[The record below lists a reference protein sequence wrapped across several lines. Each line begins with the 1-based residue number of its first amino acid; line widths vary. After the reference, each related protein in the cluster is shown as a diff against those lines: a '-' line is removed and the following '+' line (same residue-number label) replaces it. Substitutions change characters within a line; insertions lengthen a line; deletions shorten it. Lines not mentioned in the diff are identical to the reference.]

1 MAGPIRHPIPLDSL
15 TDYLRNNVPKIDLPL
30 TIQQFG
36 YGQSNPTY
44 LLTST
49 STGAKYVLRKK
60 PPGKLLSKTAH
71 QVEREYKVLKA
82 LSEAAQDLPV
92 PKVYCL
98 CEDAEVVGS
107 AFYIMEFL
115 DGRIFED
122 PALPGVTPVE
132 RMAMWRSAIL
142 TLARLH
148 KIRPEEHA
156 ALKSFGKPSGFY
168 WRQIRT
174 LSAIEAAQAA
184 TKDVETGV
192 EVGKI
197 PRFDEAMKFF
207 STTQPKDRSAVIH
220 GDYKIDNLVFHKTKP
235 RVIGVLDWELS
246 TIGHP
251 LSDVSN
257 LLSPYQL
264 ALDTD
269 ASVMAGESKGFLPGA
284 TAGLPSRQQAIEW
297 YGQASGWNVLPSEMY
312 WGDAFGFCRN
322 SVIAQGITARV
333 ARRQASSA
341 KAGMYGE
348 RTPSLVALAW
358 RYAFIHLS
366 LPNACVLD

>member
-15 TDYLRNNVPKIDLPL
+15 TDYLRKHIPEISLPL
-30 TIQQFG
+30 TIQQFS

-44 LLTST
+44 LLTS
-49 STGAKYVLRKK
+49 SNTGEKYVLRKK

-98 CEDAEVVGS
+98 CEEADVVGS

-115 DGRIFED
+115 GGRIFED
-122 PALPGVTPVE
+122 PALPGVTPEE
-132 RMAMWRSAIL
+132 RAVMWKSAIM

-148 KIRPEEHA
+148 KIRPEGHA

-168 WRQIRT
+168 GRQVRT
-174 LSAIEAAQAA
+174 LTTIEAAQAL

-197 PRFDEAMKFF
+197 PRFDDAMKFF
-207 STTQPKDRSAVIH
+207 STTQPKDRSTVIH
-220 GDYKIDNLVFHKTKP
+220 GDYKVDNLVFHKTEP
-235 RVIGVLDWELS
+235 RVIGILDWELS

-257 LLSPYQL
+257 LLSPYQR
-264 ALDTD
+264 ALETG
-269 ASVMAGESKGFLPGA
+269 ASLMSGETKAFLPRA
-284 TAGLPSRQQAIEW
+284 TPGLPSRQQVINW
-297 YGQASGWNVLPSEMY
+297 YGEASGWNILPSEMY

-322 SVIAQGITARV
+322 SVIAQGITARA

-341 KAGMYGE
+341 KAGAYAEQSPG
-348 RTPSLVALAW
+348 LVALAW
-358 RYAFIHLS
+358 KYAS
-366 LPNACVLD
+366 S

>member
-15 TDYLRNNVPKIDLPL
+15 TDYIRQNVPVISLPL

-44 LLTST
+44 LLTS
-49 STGAKYVLRKK
+49 SNTGAKYVLRKK
-60 PPGKLLSKTAH
+60 PPGKLLSETAH

-98 CEDAEVVGS
+98 CEDADVAGS

-122 PALPGVTPVE
+122 PALPWVTPEE
-132 RMAMWRSAIL
+132 RAVMWKSAIV

-168 WRQIRT
+168 GRQVRT
-174 LSAIEAAQAA
+174 LSTIEAAQALV
-184 TKDVETGV
+184 KDVQTGV

-197 PRFDEAMKFF
+197 ANFDEAMKFF
-207 STTQPKDRSAVIH
+207 STTQPKDRSTVVH
-220 GDYKIDNLVFHKTKP
+220 GDYKIDNLVFHKTEP
-235 RVIGVLDWELS
+235 RVIGILDWELS

-264 ALDTD
+264 ALEAG
-269 ASVMAGESKGFLPGA
+269 ASVMFGETKGLIPGA
-284 TAGLPSRQQAIEW
+284 TPGLPSRQQVIEW
-297 YGQASGWNVLPSEMY
+297 YAQASGWNILPSEMY

-322 SVIAQGITARV
+322 AVIVQGITARA

-341 KAGMYGE
+341 KAGTYSE
-348 RTPSLVALAW
+348 RTPKLVALAW
-358 RYAFIHLS
+358 KYVSIDLLHLWS
-366 LPNACVLD
+366 LGG

>member
-15 TDYLRNNVPKIDLPL
+15 TAYLRKNVPEINLPL

-44 LLTST
+44 LLTS
-49 STGAKYVLRKK
+49 SGTGAKYVLRKK

-82 LSEAAQDLPV
+82 LSEAAQDLPI

-98 CEDAEVVGS
+98 CEDADVVGS

-122 PALPGVTPVE
+122 PALPGVTVE
-132 RMAMWRSAIL
+132 ERTAMWKSAVA
-142 TLARLH
+142 TLASLH
-148 KIRPEEHA
+148 KIRPEEYA

-168 WRQIRT
+168 GRQIQT
-174 LSAIEAAQAA
+174 LSAIEAAQAV
-184 TKDVETGV
+184 TKDVATGI

-197 PRFDEAMKFF
+197 PRFNEAMKFF
-207 STTQPKDRSAVIH
+207 SATQPRDRSTVIH
-220 GDYKIDNLVFHKTKP
+220 GDYKIDNLVFHKTEP
-235 RVIGVLDWELS
+235 RVIGILDWELS

-264 ALDTD
+264 ALEAG
-269 ASVMAGESKGFLPGA
+269 ASVMSGETKDFIPGA
-284 TAGLPSRQQAIEW
+284 TPGLPSRQQAIEW
-297 YGQASGWNVLPSEMY
+297 YGQASGWNILPSEMY

-322 SVIAQGITARV
+322 SVITQGITARV

-341 KAGMYGE
+341 KAGTYAE
-348 RTPSLVALAW
+348 RTPKLVALAW
-358 RYAFIHLS
+358 KYASNYYHIYDL
-366 LPNACVLD
+366 